1 MNRRRALIGHRPA
14 AGPMQRQR
22 VYALLPLDRVNANYR
37 CLAGEFDRSYDRIEL
52 CGIEI
57 SLELIAR
64 FPFFNEQQPF
74 SFIEV

>member
-1 MNRRRALIGHRPA
+1 MNCRRAFIRHRPA

-22 VYALLPLDRVNANYR
+22 VYALLPLNRVNANYG

-64 FPFFNEQQPF
+64 FPFLNEQEPF
-74 SFIEV
+74 TFIEV